1 MMGKDIGDFLDQEGE
16 NYQIN
21 ILPMIDIIFVIL
33 SFFIISSLFLVKL
46 ETIPVNLPNA
56 ESSNI
61 EKDSV
66 IIISMDAENKIY
78 IDKRLINLNS
88 LENVIKSKIK
98 NISNKKVVLRADK
111 ELKYGNVISVL
122 DILRKIENIKIGVST
137 EP

>member
-1 MMGKDIGDFLDQEGE
+1 MMGNDIGDFLDQEGE

-66 IIISMDAENKIY
+66 IIISMDVDNKIY